1 MIAKRFTYLSGNTS
15 NNLELSSDILSFVR
29 DTPFYGIDSLGTRM
43 DSSETKCA
51 RAVADGE

>member
-15 NNLELSSDILSFVR
+15 INLELSSDILSFVR